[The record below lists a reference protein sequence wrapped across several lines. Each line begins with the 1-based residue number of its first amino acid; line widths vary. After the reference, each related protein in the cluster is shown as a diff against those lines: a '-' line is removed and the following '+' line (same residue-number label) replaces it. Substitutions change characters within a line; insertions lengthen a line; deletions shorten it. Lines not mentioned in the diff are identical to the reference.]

1 MGHREIFLCLSDGN
15 RAFWI
20 RYLLSTRK
28 ETKASFMIAMF
39 DDDASGYRTPYET
52 FSMDPYGETKIGRNT
67 IDVAKN
73 HASDIENT
81 YSISWS
87 SRESEMNAIS
97 GIARLLDMRSR
108 YFLIS
113 PDAIFNG
120 HITYLNESHSIRDYR
135 GMVGYI
141 SQPDYLKHWT
151 WMHMS
156 GSMDEKDMWMDLLVS
171 DKEMGGKKISL
182 FSGRI
187 DGNIIR
193 SSPFPATFIG
203 TDDILGIE
211 GILNVRGEKFTIHSH
226 ASRSRSIKVKYDAVR
241 EHDSYCY
248 NSELAETSIE
258 HKGRTYTSITSFLE
272 HGTLENLQ
280 GFREVVYSDGSHSH
294 AEYTKEQRE
303 LIEKLKIEL

>member
-15 RAFWI
+15 KAFWI
-20 RYLLSTRK
+20 RYLLSARK
-28 ETKASFMIAMF
+28 ETKASFMISMF
-39 DDDASGYRTPYET
+39 DDDASGYRTTYET
-52 FSMDPYGETKIGRNT
+52 FSMDPYGKTKIGGNT

-97 GIARLLDMRSR
+97 GITRLLDMRSR
-108 YFLIS
+108 YILIS

-120 HITYLNESHSIRDYR
+120 HITYLNEFHNIREYR

-151 WMHMS
+151 WMHLS
-156 GSMDEKDMWMDLLVS
+156 GSTEEKEMWMDLLIS
-171 DKEMGGKKISL
+171 DKELGGKKVSL
-182 FSGRI
+182 FYGRI
-187 DGNIIR
+187 NGKLIR
-193 SSPFPATFIG
+193 SSPFPAMFTG
-203 TDDILGIE
+203 TDNISGIE
-211 GILNVRGEKFTIHSH
+211 GMLSIKGEKFTIHSR
-226 ASRSRSIKVKYDAVR
+226 ASRNRTIKAKYDAVR

-280 GFREVVYSDGSHSH
+280 GFREVVYSDGSHSRT
-294 AEYTKEQRE
+294 EYAKNRGNS
-303 LIEKLKIEL
+303 LRN